1 MVYAAAT
8 INCAEANGWTR
19 EADAA
24 LGWSLER
31 WKNTNHP
38 NCNALLVMAHRKE
51 GHFVL

>member
-19 EADAA
+19 GEADAA

-31 WKNTNHP
+31 WKTHTIQI
-38 NCNALLVMAHRKE
+38 AMHY
-51 GHFVL
+51 